1 MERPTGRC
9 TPGRTHW
16 VCKGPEVGTN
26 SSVCNRRRSLWLQS
40 AEEGQRGGEQQG
52 EQGPLCNLMGWNTG
66 EGRDLKAAAEKAKK
80 P

>member
-1 MERPTGRC
+1 
-9 TPGRTHW
+9 
-16 VCKGPEVGTN
+16 
-26 SSVCNRRRSLWLQS
+26 LWLQS